1 MPLLLL
7 LLLQILSSWPLF
19 SNLIISRVACRV
31 MLGRV
36 VLASDLQILM
46 VSLTNFSATSH
57 ESPPAFCFR

>member
-1 MPLLLL
+1 LTTVLV
-7 LLLQILSSWPLF
+7 
-19 SNLIISRVACRV
+19 SRVACRV